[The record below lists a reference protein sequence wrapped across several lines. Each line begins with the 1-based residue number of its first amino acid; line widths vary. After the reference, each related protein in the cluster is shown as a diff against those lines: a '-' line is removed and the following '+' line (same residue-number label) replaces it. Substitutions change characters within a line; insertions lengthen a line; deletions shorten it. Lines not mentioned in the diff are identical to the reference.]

1 MLIVFSL
8 CTIALMMA
16 GEANADC
23 WIKVTVKDTL
33 CYSPWWDTWL
43 VGVVACNDQYE
54 NEYGRTS
61 AQSGVVYV
69 PTDTCW
75 QNNEGLKIW
84 AFAPIC
90 SPAVLTDYKYVT
102 ETQMEQCDG
111 DTIEVFPCM
120 TTYDSSCAK

>member
-1 MLIVFSL
+1 
-8 CTIALMMA
+8 
-16 GEANADC
+16 
-23 WIKVTVKDTL
+23 
-33 CYSPWWDTWL
+33 L